1 MKKGLVLE
9 GGGMRGLF
17 TVGVTDVL
25 MENSITF
32 DGAIGVSAGAAFGC
46 NYKSGQAGRAIRY
59 NTRFSRD
66 KRYCSIG
73 SLIRTGDLFSADFC
87 YKQIPREL
95 DKFDDEAYDNN
106 PMEFYVVC
114 TDIETGEPVYKSCPV
129 SDEAMLEYIRAS
141 ASLPLVAN
149 IVEIDD
155 KKLLDGGITDSIPLK
170 YFESIGYNKNV
181 VILTQ
186 PKNYVKKAN
195 RAMPI
200 IKRKY
205 KGYPKLIEAMKNRYL
220 VYNKTLKYV
229 SDKEVSGDVLVI
241 RPSEKLPIGRVE
253 HDADTMRAVY
263 DLGRSAGEESLNKI
277 REFLK

>member
-17 TVGVTDVL
+17 TVGVTDVM
-25 MENSITF
+25 MENGIVF

-46 NYKSGQAGRAIRY
+46 NYKSRQPGRAIRY

-66 KRYCSIG
+66 KRYCSLG
-73 SLIRTGDLFSADFC
+73 SLIKTGNLFGADFC
-87 YKQIPREL
+87 YKVIPKEL
-95 DKFDDEAYDNN
+95 DKFDDDAYNNN

-114 TDIETGEPVYKSCPV
+114 TDIETGEAIYKSCPV

-141 ASLPLVAN
+141 ASLPLVSK
-149 IVEIDD
+149 IVEIDG
-155 KKLLDGGITDSIPLK
+155 KKLLDGGMADSIPLK
-170 YFESIGYNKNV
+170 YFESIGYERNI

-186 PKNYVKKAN
+186 PEGYVKKEN
-195 RAMPI
+195 KMMPV

-205 KGYPKLIEAMKNRYL
+205 RDYPKLIEAIKNRHH
-220 VYNKTLKYV
+220 VYNETLKYV
-229 SDKEVSGDVLVI
+229 LSKEVSGDALVI
-241 RPSEKLPIGRVE
+241 RPNEKLPIGRIE
-253 HDADTMRAVY
+253 HDADTMRTVY
-263 DLGRSAGEESLNKI
+263 ELGRKAGEESLCKI